1 METIPSNMQIAIS
14 AVIAA
19 ASLGLVIYAF
29 VYDKLIKN
37 SKA

>member
-14 AVIAA
+14 VVIAA
-19 ASLGLVIYAF
+19 ASLSLVIYAF
-29 VYDKLIKN
+29 VYDKIFKN